1 MPVSPFHFYK
11 YAVGWFR
18 VASTLIWAWGCVAGD
33 KWIVLNQSPTGS
45 QETKWCQNL
54 LFCPVASENEL
65 FQLVL
70 TATLAWVLS
79 CFTWVPLF
87 VTLWTVACQAPLWG
101 SPGKNT
107 GVGCRA
113 LLQGIFLS
121 QGSNQHLLTAP
132 ALTGWLFATS
142 TTLLLLF
149 SYSVVSDFVTA
160 WTPCSTPGFPVLHSL
175 LEFA

>member
-87 VTLWTVACQAPLWG
+87 VTLWTVACQAPL
-101 SPGKNT
+101 S
-107 GVGCRA
+107 VG
-113 LLQGIFLS
+113 
-121 QGSNQHLLTAP
+121 
-132 ALTGWLFATS
+132 
-142 TTLLLLF
+142 F
-149 SYSVVSDFVTA
+149 SRQEHWSGL
-160 WTPCSTPGFPVLHSL
+160 PCPPPEDL
-175 LEFA
+175 LEPGVKPASLNSSCIDRLALCHQHHLTVIV